1 MLSEYK
7 LVLVYPLR
15 HGHAPQWV
23 SHAYKDATTCAT
35 SLELLT
41 TYGIHTSQPNATT
54 LVFASESARTLA
66 VLALSGAK
74 EFTTQCV

>member
-23 SHAYKDATTCAT
+23 SHTYKDSITCAT
-35 SLELLT
+35 GLELLT
-41 TYGIHTSQPNATT
+41 RYGVHTTQPNATT
-54 LVFASESARTLA
+54 LVFESERERMLA
-66 VLALSGAK
+66 VLALSDAK
-74 EFTTQCV
+74 QFTVQCV